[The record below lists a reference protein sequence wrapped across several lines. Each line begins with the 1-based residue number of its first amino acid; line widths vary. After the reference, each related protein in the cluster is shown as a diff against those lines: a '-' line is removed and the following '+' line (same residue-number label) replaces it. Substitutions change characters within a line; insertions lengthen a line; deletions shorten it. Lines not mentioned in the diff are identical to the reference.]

1 MGKGLK
7 GKANCP
13 SRSFCITVWGVF
25 FVASV
30 LFAGSAWAVPIK
42 FVLGNGGDVSYAGG
56 NTPLITTNGVVNTV
70 GNGSTTI
77 DLSGPPNATLDFETG
92 AYTSGSDLPGGGFVN
107 TFGAGGSVTV
117 TSGSGGNLLTGTFA
131 SDPTFTYNAG
141 AGFGGGTLVGDLLVS
156 FVESSLAASLGFTP
170 PPPAA
175 DGSITQVEVFFGSL
189 PAGFGQAFQ
198 GQQLGGD
205 LTVNDAA
212 SVPEPGVIILL
223 GSGLIGFAA
232 WRRKQ
237 ERQAGA

>member
-1 MGKGLK
+1 MSFAAIKVSRYLSLGKY
-7 GKANCP
+7 
-13 SRSFCITVWGVF
+13 SQ
-25 FVASV
+25 
-30 LFAGSAWAVPIK
+30 

-56 NTPLITTNGVVNTV
+56 VAPLITTDGVVNTV

-92 AYTSGSDLPGGGFVN
+92 AYTSGSALSGGGFVN

-131 SDPTFTYNAG
+131 SDPTFTYNASPPLFG
-141 AGFGGGTLVGDLLVS
+141 SIPAGGGTLEGDLLVS

-175 DGSITQVEVFFGSL
+175 DGSITQVEIFLGAPFGGSL

-198 GQQLGGD
+198 GQQTGGD

-212 SVPEPGVIILL
+212 SVPEPGAIILL

-237 ERQAGA
+237 ERRAGA